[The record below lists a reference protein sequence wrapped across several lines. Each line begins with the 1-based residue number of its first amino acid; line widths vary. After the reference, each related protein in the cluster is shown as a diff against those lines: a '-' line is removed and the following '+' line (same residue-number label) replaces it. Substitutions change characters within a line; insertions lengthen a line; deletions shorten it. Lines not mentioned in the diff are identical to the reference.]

1 MKKHPITSIRA
12 AIAELEY
19 FPDMNPSLWQ
29 ERMDDIFEYYQ
40 SQVKACMLLAFE
52 KNLTSKV
59 VYAAGINSLRYF
71 EMQII
76 CEDGVK
82 TFYVGRDSHIGL
94 PVLPQRFHASFH
106 GSGYKWNLRSVA
118 LLTDA
123 LTDLHLYFDHL
134 NDENLHKNGTAD

>member
-1 MKKHPITSIRA
+1 MKKHAITSIRA
-12 AIAELEY
+12 AIAELDY
-19 FPDMNPSLWQ
+19 FNDMNPSLWQ
-29 ERMDDIFEYYQ
+29 ERMGHIFEYYQ

-94 PVLPQRFHASFH
+94 PVLPQRFYSNYD
-106 GSGYKWNLRSVA
+106 GSGHKWSLWSVK

-134 NDENLHKNGTAD
+134 NDENLHKNGTTD

>member
-1 MKKHPITSIRA
+1 MKKQPITSIRA
-12 AIAELEY
+12 AIAELGY
-19 FPDMNPSLWQ
+19 FPDLNPSLWQ

-40 SQVKACMLLAFE
+40 SQVKACMVLAYE

-76 CEDGVK
+76 SADGIK

-94 PVLPQRFHASFH
+94 PVLPGRFHAVFQE
-106 GSGYKWNLRSVA
+106 SGYKWNSWSVE
-118 LLTDA
+118 LLSDA

-134 NDENLHKNGTAD
+134 NDENLHKNESTH